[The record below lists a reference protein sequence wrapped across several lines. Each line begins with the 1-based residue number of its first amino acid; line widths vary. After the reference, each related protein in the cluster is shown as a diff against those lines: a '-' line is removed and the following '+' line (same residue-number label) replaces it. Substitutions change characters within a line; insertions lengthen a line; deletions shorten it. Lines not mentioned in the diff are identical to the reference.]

1 MLHGCG
7 MRGRVRRCGAA
18 VCSAAMFAATA
29 ASAQEIQE
37 IIVTAQK
44 REQSLQ
50 DVSAAVTAIGA
61 DRLQSA
67 QIDTI
72 EDMQLIVPSIT
83 FGNDFNMAKL
93 FIRGVGANT
102 STTGSETGVA
112 LHVDGAVV
120 ARAEAQRTSL
130 FDLERVEVL
139 RGPQG
144 SLYGRNAVG
153 GSINLITAKPTVEP
167 EGYVRLTIGNY
178 EAIGAE
184 GALGGPIT
192 DRILGRFAVKA
203 DQRGGF
209 GRNPVTGSEIDDLNR
224 RMARLHLNFLLS
236 DSVDL
241 LLTGEYFSQDDASS
255 ALKFRR
261 ETYPDVPRLQALG
274 ISGYAADPRDLAS
287 EADPRNETETY
298 SVTSTLR
305 WQINDTFSLTNITNY
320 RDFFSYIVQ
329 DLDVSAVVNSLATNG
344 QSTTVQRRDV
354 NSHQASTEF
363 QLNFTRDRLNG
374 VFGLFY
380 FRENQRPV
388 DTIGLTPVFGQ
399 ASNLDVLAEAG
410 VDLEFAHDMCSTFRF
425 VGRGIAGQTPVP
437 KRACIKTDLDTDVWA
452 VFGQAVYTFGAQEEF
467 SVKVGGRY
475 SHEERSSENPAV
487 LIARGG
493 LGPVV
498 VFTSEPFTP
507 ETPDGTHV
515 ERDFS
520 DFTPEVGL
528 EMASG
533 GRRGRPQTPLLHVL
547 RRLQGGCR
555 RERGRKPCDRRS
567 GRDREPRDRLQEQ
580 LARQPSRR
588 ELRGVLLRAHGPADQ
603 QDPAGRAGR
612 LADRL
617 RERGRNLRIRR
628 RTRVL
633 RQHHRS
639 VPHERLGGVSQ
650 VRVRRFRDIGS
661 ARSEKRVDAGGA
673 DVRHRSGGGILPAG
687 DPARRQPDAQR
698 SGMGGQPAS
707 RIRHSRADAARR
719 GAPDARGGH
728 FLSRRRVLHRVPSS
742 ARGLGVVHDVRR
754 ERALHVGG
762 GGFFAELWG
771 KNLSDELVESSTF
784 ALATARTIG
793 VTWLPPRTYGL
804 TVGYNF

>member
-528 EMASG
+528 EWRRGGGAG
-533 GRRGRPQTPLLHVL
+533 GRKLLYYTYSEGFKAGAGENAGGSRVIVDPEEIESHEIGFKSNWLDNRLAVNFAAFYYELTGQQINKTLPGGPAGWQTVFENAAETSAYGAELEFFGSITDRFRMSGSVAYLKSEYDDFVTSDPLDPRNVSTPGAPTCDIDPVAGFCPQ
-547 RRLQGGCR
+547 
-555 RERGRKPCDRRS
+555 EI
-567 GRDREPRDRLQEQ
+567 Q
-580 LARQPSRR
+580 LAGNPTRNAP
-588 ELRGVLLRAHGPADQ
+588 EWAANLHLEYDIPAPMLRGE
-603 QDPAGRAGR
+603 GR
-612 LADRL
+612 LTLAADISYRDDVFFTEFHRL
-617 RERGRNLRIRR
+617 LEGSGSY
-628 RTRVL
+628 TMFDA
-633 RQHHRS
+633 S
-639 VPHERLGGVSQ
+639 VRYTS
-650 VRVRRFRDIGS
+650 
-661 ARSEKRVDAGGA
+661 
-673 DVRHRSGGGILPAG
+673 
-687 DPARRQPDAQR
+687 
-698 SGMGGQPAS
+698 
-707 RIRHSRADAARR
+707 
-719 GAPDARGGH
+719 
-728 FLSRRRVLHRVPSS
+728 
-742 ARGLGVVHDVRR
+742 
-754 ERALHVGG
+754 GG